1 MASSRTPLLAS
12 SHHRDSF
19 NSYSAHENFHEEES
33 PILYGLAT
41 SSLTRPFAT
50 TISPTIPLRCLSLLL
65 AIPSFII
72 FIVVNGPR
80 YSAAITFLAF
90 VIARQLVIL
99 GSHFGSQIVVI
110 KIEVV
115 HPRFKAA
122 SAKAQETWIKRIAAG
137 VIDGVILVGLLVSL
151 GLVAHEVDMGSSMSS
166 ASVTAAVILGFMVL

>member
-1 MASSRTPLLAS
+1 M
-12 SHHRDSF
+12 
-19 NSYSAHENFHEEES
+19 
-33 PILYGLAT
+33 
-41 SSLTRPFAT
+41 
-50 TISPTIPLRCLSLLL
+50 
-65 AIPSFII
+65 
-72 FIVVNGPR
+72 
-80 YSAAITFLAF
+80 
-90 VIARQLVIL
+90 
-99 GSHFGSQIVVI
+99 VI